1 MFWHFSIFAFFRVP
15 SACHKQIH
23 ISFKIRHYKKYPAGN
38 KSKQIVLPELLTTGA
53 IVEKIVGS
61 KQ

>member
-1 MFWHFSIFAFFRVP
+1 VP